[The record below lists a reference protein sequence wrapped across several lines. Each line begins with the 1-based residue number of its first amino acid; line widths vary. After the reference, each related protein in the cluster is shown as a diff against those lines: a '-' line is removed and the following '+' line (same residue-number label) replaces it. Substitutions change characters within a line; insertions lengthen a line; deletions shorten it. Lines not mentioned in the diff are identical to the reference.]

1 MERLVDGGW
10 ESGVDFDIEGA
21 SLDGFG
27 GVGVP
32 GVEGVGEG
40 GEGSSG
46 VAHVG
51 IGAAGGGGSG
61 VDESIVWIAD
71 FEREGAGDT

>member
-21 SLDGFG
+21 GLDGFG

-32 GVEGVGEG
+32 GVEGVGAG

-51 IGAAGGGGSG
+51 GGAAGGGGSG
-61 VDESIVWIAD
+61 VDDGIGRIAD
-71 FEREGAGDT
+71 FECEGAGDI